1 MPNSYFVPIDIYC
14 ERLGPGF
21 WAEPLNA
28 LSNASFIVAAWLL
41 WRLARSRAAGVGWQ
55 AGWLIGLVA
64 AIGVGSFL
72 FHTLA
77 VRWAM
82 LADVIPISIYQL
94 SFIGLYCRT
103 VARLS
108 AMRVVVCLAAFIAA
122 SAAFGMLPQH
132 WFNGSLAYGP
142 ALVFITCIGVYH
154 RLSGKHEPQLMLLAA
169 GLFAVSLTFRSL
181 DMALCE
187 QLTVGTHVVW
197 HLLNGLLLYLT
208 TRAFLVNPEP
218 GSLSG

>member
-1 MPNSYFVPIDIYC
+1 MPNAYFAPIDIYC

-41 WRLARSRAAGVGWQ
+41 WRLVRSRATGVDLQAGVLI
-55 AGWLIGLVA
+55 ALVALIG
-64 AIGVGSFL
+64 IGSFL

-108 AMRVVVCLAAFIAA
+108 AARVAACLAAFIAA

-142 ALVFITCIGVYH
+142 ALVFISGIGVYH
-154 RLSGKHEPQLMLLAA
+154 RLSGKHEPRLMLLAA

-187 QLTVGTHVVW
+187 QLTIGTHVVW

-208 TRAFLVNPEP
+208 TRAFLVNLAPAAD
-218 GSLSG
+218 